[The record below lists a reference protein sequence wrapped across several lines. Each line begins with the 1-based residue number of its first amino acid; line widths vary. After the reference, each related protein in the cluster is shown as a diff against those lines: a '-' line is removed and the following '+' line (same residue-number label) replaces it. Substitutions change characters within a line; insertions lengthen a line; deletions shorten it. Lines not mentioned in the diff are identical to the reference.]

1 MNHNK
6 TLGRRQFLVKTLA
19 GVTSAGFLGTSI
31 QQPTAKTQDQ
41 STSKKK
47 NINYRTLGKTGIKLP
62 IISMGVMNTLNPAL
76 VKRSY
81 EIGVRHFDTAA
92 VYARGRTEEMLGS
105 VIKGLGARDQVIIG
119 TKIGIHPQQR
129 NIMSFDKV
137 KETYLKL
144 THGSLKR
151 LQTDYVDILYSHAVY
166 TTDWLKNPGVLEA
179 FQILKEQKKVRFV
192 GFSTHSGN
200 LAELINKATSMNFYD
215 VILTPFN
222 YAYWDNYELIN
233 ALQTAS
239 DKGTGLIAMKT
250 QCMQYSS
257 DLQEQELKYYQGKIM
272 HTAVLKWAMRHP
284 FITTAIPGYTNFE
297 QMEADFSIAYD
308 LEYTDEEK
316 KFIEDRGVKYSTGV
330 CLQCNSCLPTCSK
343 GVDIPT
349 LMRTHMYAKYYTNFY
364 QAREAL
370 DEIPKRRG
378 LDQCASCDNCKA
390 ICQNKIDIAKR
401 IDELKVIYT

>member
-6 TLGRRQFLVKTLA
+6 TLGRRQFLAKTLA
-19 GVTSAGFLGTSI
+19 GVTSAGFLGMSI
-31 QQPTAKTQDQ
+31 QQSTAKTHDQ
-41 STSKKK
+41 STRKKK

-62 IISMGVMNTLNPAL
+62 IISMGVMNTLDPVL

-92 VYARGRTEEMLGS
+92 VYARRRNEEMVGS
-105 VIKGLGARDQVIIG
+105 VIKGLGARDQIIIG

-129 NIMSFDKV
+129 NMSWDKV
-137 KETYLKL
+137 RETYLKL
-144 THGSLKR
+144 AHGSLKR
-151 LQTDYVDILYSHAVY
+151 LQTDYVDILYSHSVY
-166 TTDWLKNPGVLEA
+166 STDWLKNPGVLEA
-179 FQILKEQKKVRFV
+179 LQLLKEQKKARFI
-192 GFSTHSGN
+192 GFSTHSN
-200 LAELINKATSMNFYD
+200 MAELINKAISINFYD
-215 VILTPFN
+215 VILTTFN
-222 YAYWDNYELIN
+222 YAYWDNHELIN

-239 DKGTGLIAMKT
+239 NKGTGLITMKT

-257 DLQEQELKYYQGKIM
+257 GLRGPELKYYQGKIM
-272 HTAVLKWAMRHP
+272 QTAVLKWAMRHP
-284 FITTAIPGYTNFE
+284 FITTAIPGYTNFD
-297 QMEADFSIAYD
+297 QMEEDFSIAYD

-316 KFIEDRGVKYSTGV
+316 KFLEDKSVKYSMGV
-330 CLQCNSCLPTCSK
+330 CLQCDRCMPTCSK

-349 LMRTHMYAKYYTNFY
+349 LMRTHMYATCYTNFY

-370 DEIPKRRG
+370 DEIPKYRG

-390 ICQNKIDIAKR
+390 ICQNKIDIAQR

>member
-6 TLGRRQFLVKTLA
+6 TLGRRQFLAKTLA
-19 GVTSAGFLGTSI
+19 SVTSAGFLGMSI
-31 QQPTAKTQDQ
+31 KQPITKTQDQ
-41 STSKKK
+41 SASKKK

-62 IISMGVMNTLNPAL
+62 IISMGVMNTLDPVL

-81 EIGVRHFDTAA
+81 ELGVRHFDTAA
-92 VYARGRTEEMLGS
+92 VYARGRNEEMLGR
-105 VIKGLGARDQVIIG
+105 VIKGLGARDQIIIG

-129 NIMSFDKV
+129 NIMSSDEV
-137 KETYLKL
+137 REIYLKVA
-144 THGSLKR
+144 HGSLKR

-166 TTDWLKNPGVLEA
+166 STDWLKNPGILEA
-179 FQILKEQKKVRFV
+179 LQLLKEQKKARFI
-192 GFSTHSGN
+192 GFSTHSSN
-200 LAELINKATSMNFYD
+200 LPELINKAISMNFYD

-222 YAYWDNYELIN
+222 YAYWDNHELIS

-239 DKGTGLIAMKT
+239 NKGAGLIAMKT

-257 DLQEQELKYYQGKIM
+257 ELREPELKYYQGKIM
-272 HTAVLKWAMRHP
+272 QTAVLKWAMRHP
-284 FITTAIPGYTNFE
+284 FITTAIPGYTNFD
-297 QMEADFSIAYD
+297 QMEEDFSVAYD

-316 KFIEDRGVKYSTGV
+316 KFIEDRGIKYSIGI

-349 LMRTHMYAKYYTNFY
+349 LMRTHMYATCYTNFY

-370 DEIPKRRG
+370 DEIREGRG
-378 LDQCASCDNCKA
+378 LDQCALCDNCQA
-390 ICQNKIDIAKR
+390 ICQNKIDIAQR